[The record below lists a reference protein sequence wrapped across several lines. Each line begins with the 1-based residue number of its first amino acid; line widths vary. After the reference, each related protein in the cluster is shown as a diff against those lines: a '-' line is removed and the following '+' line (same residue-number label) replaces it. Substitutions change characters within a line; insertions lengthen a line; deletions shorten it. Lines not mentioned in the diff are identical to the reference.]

1 MEAKSEKKSS
11 WGGFRNNSGRKKVE
25 GERHMYT
32 IPSDVAQWIKEHG
45 EGAYIAQV
53 MRDIMCQSFNQ

>member
-1 MEAKSEKKSS
+1 MEENLEKKSRR
-11 WGGFRNNSGRKKVE
+11 GGARKGAGRKKAE

-32 IPSDVAQWIKEHG
+32 IPSDVAQWIKKHG

-53 MRDIMCQSFNQ
+53 MREIMNLCKS

>member
-1 MEAKSEKKSS
+1 MEENLEKKSGR
-11 WGGFRNNSGRKKVE
+11 GGARKRAGRKKAE

-53 MRDIMCQSFNQ
+53 MRALMNQ

>member
-1 MEAKSEKKSS
+1 MEEILEKKSRR
-11 WGGFRNNSGRKKVE
+11 GGARKGAGRKKVE

-53 MRDIMCQSFNQ
+53 MREIMNLCNS

>member
-1 MEAKSEKKSS
+1 MEENLEKESRR
-11 WGGFRNNSGRKKVE
+11 GGARKGAGRKKAE

-45 EGAYIAQV
+45 EGAYITRV
-53 MRDIMCQSFNQ
+53 MRELMQE

>member
-1 MEAKSEKKSS
+1 MEENQVKKSRR
-11 WGGFRNNSGRKKVE
+11 GGARKGAGRKKAE

>member
-1 MEAKSEKKSS
+1 MEEIHEKKSGR
-11 WGGFRNNSGRKKVE
+11 GGARKGAGRKKVE

-32 IPSDVAQWIKEHG
+32 IPSDVAQWIKDHG

>member
-1 MEAKSEKKSS
+1 MEEIAQKKSGR
-11 WGGFRNNSGRKKVE
+11 GGARKGAGRKKTE
-25 GERHMYT
+25 GERHSYT

-53 MRDIMCQSFNQ
+53 MRDIMSKSFNQ